1 MANNVTTAKKA
12 TAKKI
17 EEVKIFSFRGLV
29 RSFVTVEDSDNR
41 IVKFDTLN
49 ASKTK
54 SIQFFALLTDSEL
67 YLAPYIKSKTVV
79 EVQVKELPAKDGK
92 RHFEIVSLMSE
103 LDRVNFDILLKDAEA
118 QLAKA

>member
-1 MANNVTTAKKA
+1 MANNSTTTKKTTAKKSA
-12 TAKKI
+12 
-17 EEVKIFSFRGLV
+17 EVKLFSFRGLV
-29 RSFVTVEDSDNR
+29 RSFTTVEGSTNR

-54 SIQFFALLTDSEL
+54 NIQFFALLTDSEL
-67 YLAPYIKSKTVV
+67 YLAPYIKSKSVV

-92 RHFEIVSLMSE
+92 RQFEIVSLMSE
-103 LDRVNFDILLKDAEA
+103 LDKVNFNILLKDAEA